1 MLPWA
6 RDYNRTQRRK
16 IMKMPTLDIL
26 LEEELKDIYSAEKQL
41 LKALPKLAKRAS
53 SPELKSALEEHVQV
67 TKRQTERLEQVFEEL
82 GKSAKAKTCEAM
94 KGLIEEAED
103 MLSEDAADSVM
114 DAAIIGCAQKVE
126 HYEIASYG
134 TVKTWAE
141 RVGQDRAARLLDET
155 LQEEGEADKRLT
167 GIAESMVN
175 EEASSGGSG
184 SESRGNSRSKKSSRG
199 GRR

>member
-1 MLPWA
+1 
-6 RDYNRTQRRK
+6 
-16 IMKMPTLDIL
+16 MKMPTLDIL

-141 RVGQDRAARLLDET
+141 RVGQDRAAELLDET

-175 EEASSGGSG
+175 EEATFGGGS
-184 SESRGNSRSKKSSRG
+184 SKSRGNSRSKKSSRG

>member
-1 MLPWA
+1 
-6 RDYNRTQRRK
+6 
-16 IMKMPTLDIL
+16 MKMPTLDIL

-82 GKSAKAKTCEAM
+82 GKSAKAKTCAAM
-94 KGLIEEAED
+94 KGLIEEAQE

-141 RVGQDRAARLLDET
+141 RVGQDRAAKLLDQT

-175 EEASSGGSG
+175 EEASSGGS
-184 SESRGNSRSKKSSRG
+184 SSQSRGNSRSKTSSRG
-199 GRR
+199 SRR

>member
-1 MLPWA
+1 M
-6 RDYNRTQRRK
+6 K
-16 IMKMPTLDIL
+16 IDSLNTL

-41 LKALPKLAKRAS
+41 TKALPKMVKKAS
-53 SPELKSALEEHVQV
+53 SPELKSALQEHFEI
-67 TKRQTERLEQVFEEL
+67 TKRQAERLERVFKEL

-103 MLSEDAADSVM
+103 MMSEDAEESVM

-134 TVKTWAE
+134 TVKTWAQ
-141 RVGQDRAARLLDET
+141 RIGADRAARLLDET

-167 GIAESMVN
+167 AIAEGMVN
-175 EEASSGGSG
+175 EQAQSGGGSRSG
-184 SESRGNSRSKKSSRG
+184 SRSAKKSGSSK
-199 GRR
+199 RR